1 MGLGVKGQLGPL
13 ADTHSLGDID
23 GHCGELKLQS
33 FGKPTLLL
41 EKESF
46 KNAELTKSLH
56 PIQKENLNS
65 PSMYFFFLSAA
76 QNHFETHRL
85 GLFWTCSKC
94 VVT

>member
-46 KNAELTKSLH
+46 KNAELTKSPH

-65 PSMYFFFLSAA
+65 QSMYIFFSQCGSESF
-76 QNHFETHRL
+76 
-85 GLFWTCSKC
+85 
-94 VVT
+94 